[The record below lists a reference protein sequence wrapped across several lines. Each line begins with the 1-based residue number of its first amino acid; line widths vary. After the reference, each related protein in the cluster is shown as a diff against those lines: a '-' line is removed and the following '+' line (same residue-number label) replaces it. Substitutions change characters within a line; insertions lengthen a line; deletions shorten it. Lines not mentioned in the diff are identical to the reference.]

1 MCSPR
6 PTSAYSRPSLS
17 KALIEELKKL
27 GRKGQLK
34 VGSERRETGGGF
46 ILSDGGADIM
56 CTYEA
61 LMSEARAGI
70 EGDVLKLL
78 FPEQ

>member
-1 MCSPR
+1 M
-6 PTSAYSRPSLS
+6 
-17 KALIEELKKL
+17 
-27 GRKGQLK
+27 
-34 VGSERRETGGGF
+34 GSERRETGGGF

>member
-1 MCSPR
+1 MF
-6 PTSAYSRPSLS
+6 S
-17 KALIEELKKL
+17 KADERIFTPEFIESVNEELKKL